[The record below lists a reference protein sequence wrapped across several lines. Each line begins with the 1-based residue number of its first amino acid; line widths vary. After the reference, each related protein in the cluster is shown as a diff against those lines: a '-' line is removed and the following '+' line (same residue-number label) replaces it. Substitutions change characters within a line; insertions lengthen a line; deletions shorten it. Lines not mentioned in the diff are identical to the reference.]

1 MKQIRKR
8 LTYANAM
15 SSIAVFLLLGGAG
28 ALAASKKGSA
38 VPRNSVGTKQLK
50 TNAVSTEKI
59 KPEAITK
66 QKLRTAAVITAKIAD
81 SAVTSSK
88 LQDGAIGSAEIAEGA
103 VSGSKL
109 EPSERS
115 EAVAFSASSSFDLFD
130 SYEPANWTTVMSLGL
145 PDGKWVLSA
154 NLSLSISTNV
164 PTHVGCRMSQNGA
177 TLAQGGT
184 EGERVSAG
192 VASFDGVELSA
203 LAGAGQV
210 IVTCGDT
217 LNGVTA
223 LNRSLIATR
232 AGSVS
237 AG

>member
-1 MKQIRKR
+1 MKQIKKR

-38 VPRNSVGTKQLK
+38 VPKNSVGTKQLRR
-50 TNAVSTEKI
+50 NAVSAEKI

-66 QKLRTAAVITAKIAD
+66 QKLRTAAVITAKLAD
-81 SAVTSSK
+81 GAVTASK
-88 LQDGAIGSAEIAEGA
+88 VGDGAIGSAKLAD
-103 VSGSKL
+103 GSVAAAKL
-109 EPSERS
+109 DSAERS
-115 EAVAFSASSSFDLFD
+115 EALAFSASSSFDLFD
-130 SYEPANWTTVMSLGL
+130 SYEPAAWTTVMSLNL
-145 PDGKWVLSA
+145 PDGRWVVNA
-154 NLSLSISTNV
+154 NLALSISTSV
-164 PTHVGCRMSQNGA
+164 AVHVGCRMSQNGA

-192 VASFDGVELSA
+192 VPSFDGIGLSG
-203 LAGAGQV
+203 LAGGGQA

-232 AGSVS
+232 VGSVS
-237 AG
+237 GG